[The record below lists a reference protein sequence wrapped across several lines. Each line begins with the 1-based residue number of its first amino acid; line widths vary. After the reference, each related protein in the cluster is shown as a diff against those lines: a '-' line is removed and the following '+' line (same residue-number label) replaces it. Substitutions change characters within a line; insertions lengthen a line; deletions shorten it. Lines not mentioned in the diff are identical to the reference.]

1 MNDQEFKRIAI
12 IAGIGILGIWVLG
25 HVPPGPIIV
34 LGVLGFIAWRKGWLG
49 FGNGHG
55 NGNGPGPGAGIGP
68 GWHRPSRSHR
78 QPPRFFAEWH
88 RRAHEGDSHVAAST
102 SDDQPTVTSRETH
115 MV

>member
-12 IAGIGILGIWVLG
+12 IAGIGVLGIWTLT

-34 LGVLGFIAWRKGWLG
+34 FGVLGFIAWRKNWLG

-55 NGNGPGPGAGIGP
+55 IGNGPGRGYGPGP
-68 GWHRPSRSHR
+68 GWQRPSRSHR
-78 QPPRFFAEWH
+78 PPPRFFEEWH
-88 RRAHEGDSHVAAST
+88 RRAHEADIEPPPA
-102 SDDQPTVTSRETH
+102 DNEDRPTVTSRETH